1 MVAAGDA
8 DSTMVKNILTR
19 YANFND
25 DVQERYIRRLPIW
38 NNIKKKYLQK
48 SRSVEYTYT
57 YIIKNFTTDEEML
70 QMYLILCRECRILE

>member
-8 DSTMVKNILTR
+8 DSTLVKNILTR

-38 NNIKKKYLQK
+38 NSIKKKYLQK
-48 SRSVEYTYT
+48 RVMEQAEWKLLPKAVAMICNGEVE
-57 YIIKNFTTDEEML
+57 
-70 QMYLILCRECRILE
+70 